1 MMKVTKIPYQ
11 ANCEALFSLLRDLP
25 FACWLDSGKPKSE
38 YGRYDIIS
46 ALPAVRLV
54 TAKNQTTVFDCQSP
68 SYSYLVRGRYSE
80 NPLSLIQAELKK
92 LSKTRLT
99 THSENG
105 ADDIAIEDNALEDS
119 VMTGSRIKSAVVEE
133 TLTDS
138 GFANTDASYGDQ
150 DIPFSGGAIGYF
162 AYDLHKHLKHFSN
175 KNAHQ
180 SRRPGDTNNDQN
192 FSEEPL
198 TSAADNLSSNFDDM
212 QVGIYHWAIIQ
223 DHQRQQAY
231 ITSLPE
237 CNPLTLEIIKGK
249 LSGLANHAETSA
261 GAATIEVEPFTATL
275 SKEEYS
281 ASLSAIGEYILAGDT
296 YQVNFAQRFQARY
309 KGDPYIAYQQLR
321 EAMASPF
328 SAYLQLGDQA
338 IMSLSPERFLQVI
351 DKKVLTQPI
360 KGTLRRDK
368 DPEIDQRR
376 GVALQNDEKNRAE
389 NLMIVDLL
397 RNDIG
402 QHCNPGSISVKT
414 LFGLQSFP
422 NVHHL
427 VSDIVGTLKTE
438 SSSIDLFGDCF
449 PGGSITGAPKKRAM
463 EIIDELE
470 HGSRGI
476 YCGSIG
482 YINNNGDMDTNIA
495 IRTVSCDG
503 ELLTCW
509 GGGGIVADSNADDEY
524 QESLDKINRILDI
537 LSPEV
542 QTKTCLHSHNS

>member
-1 MMKVTKIPYQ
+1 MIKVTAIPYQ
-11 ANCEALFSLLRDLP
+11 ANCEALFNLLRDLP
-25 FACWLDSGKPKSE
+25 FACWLDSGKPGSE

-46 ALPAVRLV
+46 ALPATRLV
-54 TAKNQTTVFDCQSP
+54 TANNQTTVFDCQSP
-68 SYSYLVRGRYSE
+68 SYDYLARGRYKD
-80 NPLSLIQAELKK
+80 NPLSLVQAELKK
-92 LSKTRLT
+92 LTKTPNAA
-99 THSENG
+99 HNASVI
-105 ADDIAIEDNALEDS
+105 DDIAIEDTVLENTVPEDTMLAES
-119 VMTGSRIKSAVVEE
+119 STEDTIAGN
-133 TLTDS
+133 D
-138 GFANTDASYGDQ
+138 ANNGHHH
-150 DIPFSGGAIGYF
+150 IPFSGGAIGYF
-162 AYDLHKHLKHFSN
+162 AYDLHKHLKQSANHNDNQVAKQEPSN
-175 KNAHQ
+175 IHQ
-180 SRRPGDTNNDQN
+180 NS
-192 FSEEPL
+192 SEEL
-198 TSAADNLSSNFDDM
+198 LNSEVASLNSNFDDM

-223 DHQRQQAY
+223 DHQRQRAY

-237 CNPLTLEIIKGK
+237 CNPLTLEIIRGK
-249 LSGLANHAETSA
+249 LSGLANHAVTSA
-261 GAATIEVEPFTATL
+261 NSATIEVEPLTATL
-275 SKEEYS
+275 SKEQYS
-281 ASLSAIGEYILAGDT
+281 ASLSAINEYILAGDT
-296 YQVNFAQRFQARY
+296 YQVNFAQRFQAKY
-309 KGDPYIAYQQLR
+309 KGDPYIAYKQLR

-351 DKKVLTQPI
+351 DNQVLAQPI

-368 DPEIDQRR
+368 NPEIDKHR

-427 VSDIVGTLKTE
+427 VSDIIGTLKTE
-438 SSSIDLFGDCF
+438 SSSIDLFRDCF

-463 EIIDELE
+463 EIIEELE
-470 HGSRGI
+470 SGSRGV

-524 QESLDKINRILDI
+524 QESLDKINSILDI
-537 LSPEV
+537 LSP
-542 QTKTCLHSHNS
+542 KA

>member
-1 MMKVTKIPYQ
+1 MIKVTAIPYQ

-25 FACWLDSGKPKSE
+25 FACWLDSGKPASE

-54 TAKNQTTVFDCQSP
+54 SANNQTTVFDCQSP
-68 SYSYLVRGRYSE
+68 SYDYLARGRYDD
-80 NPLSLIQAELKK
+80 NPLDLIQSELKK
-92 LSKTRLT
+92 LTKTRVAAT
-99 THSENG
+99 K
-105 ADDIAIEDNALEDS
+105 AMAIDDIAIEDIALDDTVAKTSINDDDRLEQTTSKHAFEDNDGSNACH
-119 VMTGSRIKSAVVEE
+119 
-133 TLTDS
+133 
-138 GFANTDASYGDQ
+138 

-162 AYDLHKHLKHFSN
+162 AYDLHKHLKRSSN
-175 KNAHQ
+175 QHGNQ
-180 SRRPGDTNNDQN
+180 DTALDSSSINQN
-192 FSEEPL
+192 LVEEFLDP
-198 TSAADNLSSNFDDM
+198 TAASLSSNFDDM

-237 CNPLTLEIIKGK
+237 CNPLTLEIIRGK

-261 GAATIEVEPFTATL
+261 NTATIEVEPLAATL
-275 SKEEYS
+275 SKEQYS
-281 ASLSAIGEYILAGDT
+281 ASLFAINEYILAGDS
-296 YQVNFAQRFQARY
+296 YQVNFAQRFQAKY
-309 KGDPYIAYQQLR
+309 KGDPYVAYRQLR

-338 IMSLSPERFLQVI
+338 IMSLSPERFLQVV
-351 DKKVLTQPI
+351 DNQVLTQPI
-360 KGTLRRDK
+360 KGTSRRDK
-368 DPEIDQRR
+368 NPEIDKHQ
-376 GVALQNDEKNRAE
+376 GLALQNDEKNRAE

-402 QHCNPGSISVKT
+402 QHCNPGSIDVET

-427 VSDIVGTLKTE
+427 VSDIVGTLKAE
-438 SSSIDLFGDCF
+438 SNSIDLLKDCF

-470 HGSRGI
+470 HGSRGV

-482 YINNNGDMDTNIA
+482 YINSNGNMDTNIA

-524 QESLDKINRILDI
+524 QESLDKINRILNI
-537 LSPEV
+537 LSPKV
-542 QTKTCLHSHNS
+542 

>member
-1 MMKVTKIPYQ
+1 MIKVTAIPYQ
-11 ANCEALFSLLRDLP
+11 ANCEGLFNLLRDLP
-25 FACWLDSGKPKSE
+25 FACWLDSGKPRSE

-46 ALPAVRLV
+46 ALPTTRLV
-54 TAKNQTTVFDCQSP
+54 TAKNQTTIYDCQSP
-68 SYSYLVRGRYSE
+68 SYDYQVRAQHTD
-80 NPLSLIQAELKK
+80 NPLSLLQDELKK
-92 LSKTRLT
+92 LTKTRVF
-99 THSENG
+99 S
-105 ADDIAIEDNALEDS
+105 DNDSVTKGIALEDIALED
-119 VMTGSRIKSAVVEE
+119 MAIEGGENRNE
-133 TLTDS
+133 
-138 GFANTDASYGDQ
+138 NH

-162 AYDLHKHLKHFSN
+162 AYDLHQYLKLPANS
-175 KNAHQ
+175 
-180 SRRPGDTNNDQN
+180 NNDKDATLNPNDIAQN
-192 FSEEPL
+192 
-198 TSAADNLSSNFDDM
+198 SNFDDM

-237 CNPLTLEIIKGK
+237 CDPLTLQIITGK
-249 LSGLANHAETSA
+249 LNGLANHAMTASKPSK
-261 GAATIEVEPFTATL
+261 IEVEPLESTI
-275 SKEEYS
+275 SKEKYTD
-281 ASLSAIGEYILAGDT
+281 SLSAINEYILAGDT
-296 YQVNFAQRFQARY
+296 YQVNFAQRFQGKY

-328 SAYLQLGDQA
+328 SAYLQLGEQA
-338 IMSLSPERFLQVI
+338 IMSLSPERFLQVV
-351 DKKVLTQPI
+351 DNQVLAQPI

-368 DPEIDQRR
+368 NPEIDKHQAE
-376 GVALQNDEKNRAE
+376 VLKNDEKNRAE

-402 QHCNPGSISVKT
+402 QHCIPGSISVKT

-427 VSDIVGTLKTE
+427 VSDIIGTLKTA
-438 SSSIDLFGDCF
+438 SSSIDLFRDCF

-463 EIIDELE
+463 EIIRELE
-470 HGSRGI
+470 SGSRGV

-503 ELLTCW
+503 EQLTCW

-524 QESLDKINRILDI
+524 QESLDKINRILTI
-537 LSPEV
+537 LSP
-542 QTKTCLHSHNS
+542 KS

>member
-1 MMKVTKIPYQ
+1 MIKVTAIPYQ
-11 ANCEALFSLLRDLP
+11 ANCEALFNLLRDLP
-25 FACWLDSGKPKSE
+25 FACWLDSGKPGSE

-46 ALPAVRLV
+46 ALPATRLV
-54 TAKNQTTVFDCQSP
+54 TADNQTTVFDCQSP
-68 SYSYLVRGRYSE
+68 SYDYLARGRYNE

-92 LSKTRLT
+92 LTKTRNAANNNT
-99 THSENG
+99 
-105 ADDIAIEDNALEDS
+105 AIDDIAIEDTALEDTALKNTIAKEAMPERS
-119 VMTGSRIKSAVVEE
+119 FAEDAVES
-133 TLTDS
+133 TDDNN
-138 GFANTDASYGDQ
+138 GHH

-162 AYDLHKHLKHFSN
+162 AYDLHKHLKNSASSN
-175 KNAHQ
+175 DNQDVSPDNANIHQ
-180 SRRPGDTNNDQN
+180 KSNAESLDPEVGILN
-192 FSEEPL
+192 
-198 TSAADNLSSNFDDM
+198 SNFDDM

-249 LSGLANHAETSA
+249 LSGLANHAVTSA
-261 GAATIEVEPFTATL
+261 NVATIEVEPLAATL
-275 SKEEYS
+275 SKEQYS
-281 ASLSAIGEYILAGDT
+281 ASLSAINEYILAGDT
-296 YQVNFAQRFQARY
+296 YQVNFAQRFQAKY
-309 KGDPYIAYQQLR
+309 KGDPYVAYQQLR

-328 SAYLQLGDQA
+328 SAYLQLGDQV

-351 DKKVLTQPI
+351 DHQVLAQPI

-368 DPEIDQRR
+368 NPEIDKHR

-427 VSDIVGTLKTE
+427 VSDIIGTLKTE
-438 SSSIDLFGDCF
+438 SSSIDLFRDCF

-463 EIIDELE
+463 EIIEELE
-470 HGSRGI
+470 SGSRGV

-537 LSPEV
+537 LSP
-542 QTKTCLHSHNS
+542 KA

>member
-1 MMKVTKIPYQ
+1 MIKVTKIPYQ
-11 ANCEALFSLLRDLP
+11 ENCEALFSLLRDLP
-25 FACWLDSGKPKSE
+25 FACWLDSGKPLSE
-38 YGRYDIIS
+38 YGRFDIIS

-54 TAKNQTTVFDCQSP
+54 TANNQTTVYDCQSP
-68 SYSYLVRGRYSE
+68 SYKYLPRGRYSD
-80 NPLSLIQAELKK
+80 NPMGLIQAELAK
-92 LSKTRLT
+92 LTKTRVT
-99 THSENG
+99 SNN
-105 ADDIAIEDNALEDS
+105 DSIIEDIALEDN
-119 VMTGSRIKSAVVEE
+119 VLDQKTGNQNLNDKDALEKSAVTENNEDTAVG
-133 TLTDS
+133 DS
-138 GFANTDASYGDQ
+138 AHFKEDE

-162 AYDLHKHLKHFSN
+162 AYDLHECLKRTSD
-175 KNAHQ
+175 
-180 SRRPGDTNNDQN
+180 DTKEQPTLN
-192 FSEEPL
+192 S
-198 TSAADNLSSNFDDM
+198 ADNTIDPDEVELSSNFDAM

-223 DHQRQQAY
+223 DHERQQAY

-249 LSGLANHAETSA
+249 LHALANYAVTTTNTSQIEIEPL
-261 GAATIEVEPFTATL
+261 AATI
-275 SKEEYS
+275 SKQQYVK
-281 ASLSAIGEYILAGDT
+281 SLSTINEYILAGDT
-296 YQVNFAQRFQARY
+296 YQVNFAQRFQAKY

-328 SAYLQLGDQA
+328 SAYLQLGNQA
-338 IMSLSPERFLQVI
+338 IMSLSPERFLKVI
-351 DKKVLTQPI
+351 DNQVLTQPI

-368 DPEIDQRR
+368 NPEIDKQQAE
-376 GVALQNDEKNRAE
+376 VLQNDEKNRAE

-402 QHCNPGSISVKT
+402 QHCKPGSIEVKT

-427 VSDIVGTLKTE
+427 VSDIIGTLKTE
-438 SSSIDLFGDCF
+438 SSSIDLFRDCF

-463 EIIDELE
+463 EIIKELE
-470 HGSRGI
+470 RGSRGV

-509 GGGGIVADSNADDEY
+509 GGGGIVADSNPDDEY
-524 QESLDKINRILDI
+524 QESLDKINRILNI
-537 LSPEV
+537 LSHKAEA
-542 QTKTCLHSHNS
+542 